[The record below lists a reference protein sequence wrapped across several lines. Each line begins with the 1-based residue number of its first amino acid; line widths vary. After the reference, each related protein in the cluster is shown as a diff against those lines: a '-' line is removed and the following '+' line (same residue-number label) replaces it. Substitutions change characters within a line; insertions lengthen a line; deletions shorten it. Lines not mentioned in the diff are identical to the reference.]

1 MNEPRRLIEGGGT
14 AFERELLGSVLQEPV
29 PEHLQAQMA
38 LGLGLT
44 PVLPSDVGL
53 SSAFGSAAKAQV
65 ASGFGWLKLTALSLG
80 LCAAAGAAGFGVWQA
95 SLPAASESNEPLLG
109 QGAAAAALVAPPAP
123 TELLTAPAGAAQAG
137 RVGLQTGDGALAAQP
152 AAETAMAKV
161 NTRVER
167 ELARGRAAAAHGQEE
182 RSPAGRSAAERSIAA
197 RAAASDGVAA
207 AASGN
212 FVEQELRL
220 LDPARAALKRGDV
233 KTATR
238 LLDEYDRRFE
248 RGALRREANVLRGL
262 TQSK

>member
-1 MNEPRRLIEGGGT
+1 MTEPRRLIEGGGT
-14 AFERELLGSVLQEPV
+14 AFERELLGSVLHEPV
-29 PEHLQAQMA
+29 PEHLQTQMA
-38 LGLGLT
+38 LGLGLA
-44 PVLPSDVGL
+44 PVLPPDVGL

-65 ASGFGWLKLTALSLG
+65 ASGLGWLKVTALSLG
-80 LCAAAGAAGFGVWQA
+80 LCAAGAAGFGVWQA
-95 SLPAASESNEPLLG
+95 WLPAALETTESAPG
-109 QGAAAAALVAPPAP
+109 QGAAAAALVTPPAP
-123 TELLTAPAGAAQAG
+123 AEMRVAPAGEANAVPA
-137 RVGLQTGDGALAAQP
+137 GLQSDDGAQAAQP

-161 NTRVER
+161 NTRAER
-167 ELARGRAAAAHGQEE
+167 ELARGRSAAAHGQAE
-182 RSPAGRSAAERSIAA
+182 RSPTGRSADERSIAA
-197 RAAASDGVAA
+197 RASAPAGVAE